1 MLKFDTYNR
10 RRHYVKNGLWFTE
23 DHIPV
28 RKLFLTKISE
38 NLKED
43 TLVEHFKRFGSV
55 ISVQLFN
62 NATRN
67 CVPNRTLSRVYGRQ
81 RYKEQRK
88 CGFVLFANASDATK
102 ALEMKIHHVNGHK
115 IYVIVA
121 DSWHQP
127 DLYGVSEPPTA
138 GDQSGEAYI
147 LKIPDDCLSM
157 ILKYLPLA
165 DQVHFQS
172 VCERFQSVYQLT
184 ARSIHKSIASQ
195 ELDNLTLWECR
206 QFFRSSGPYVT
217 DLNIGLH
224 ANFRNRFLK
233 YFGRNCINLKSL
245 DLSDIPLSGDMFSIT
260 HKTKNLMKFD
270 LTDEELLALK
280 NLKNLKTL
288 NLARNGSLTDLH
300 LDKLPVS
307 IENLN
312 LDYCIG
318 IQSGH
323 LIQMSKSLT
332 NLRELNISF
341 VNYTIG
347 EVFSYMV
354 KNGCCPLLE
363 TLGVSIDGQYEE
375 AQLPKLKSIY
385 IHSIS
390 WELTATKLFDQ
401 LVLFK
406 SEQLEELKISEN
418 LTKQRLMKIAK
429 LSGLKT
435 LLVRKVP
442 NIDDEVLDAFTNL
455 RKLEHIELTNCN
467 QVNDSNVLR
476 LVLGCPKL
484 HEVKLD
490 FYYYSQITQ
499 KLLDNIIIKI
509 PIYYKKNE
517 RKLPITIYFDSCSN
531 LQTPAAQDI
540 VKIILD

>member
-1 MLKFDTYNR
+1 MSTLDIYLR

-28 RKLFLTKISE
+28 RKLFLTNIPE
-38 NLKED
+38 DLKED
-43 TLVEHFKRFGSV
+43 TLVEHFKRFGNV
-55 ISVQLFN
+55 ISVQHFY
-62 NATRN
+62 NA
-67 CVPNRTLSRVYGRQ
+67 
-81 RYKEQRK
+81 
-88 CGFVLFANASDATK
+88 GFVLFANASDATK

-115 IYVIVA
+115 IDVIVA
-121 DSWHQP
+121 DSWCQP
-127 DLYGVSEPPTA
+127 DLYGASEPVPA

-157 ILKYLPLA
+157 ILKFLPLA
-165 DQVHFQS
+165 DQVHFKS
-172 VCERFQSVYQLT
+172 VCNRFHSVYQLT
-184 ARSIHKSIASQ
+184 ARSIHKSVDW
-195 ELDNLTLWECR
+195 EKLDDLTLWECR
-206 QFFRSSGPYVT
+206 EFFRSSGPYVT
-217 DLNIGLH
+217 DLYINLY
-224 ANFRNRFLK
+224 AKYRNRLFK

-245 DLSDIPLSGDMFSIT
+245 ELFNVPLSAEIMFQIFST
-260 HKTKNLMKFD
+260 TSKLENLILKLCD
-270 LTDEELLALK
+270 LTDEMLLALK
-280 NLKNLKTL
+280 NLKNLRKL
-288 NLARNGSLTDLH
+288 DLAWNYLLSGLH
-300 LDKLPVS
+300 LEKLPVS

-312 LDYCIG
+312 LMDCRS

-323 LIQMSKSLT
+323 LIQMCKSLT
-332 NLRELNISF
+332 NLRELNIAGFNS
-341 VNYTIG
+341 NLAK
-347 EVFSYMV
+347 VFNYMV
-354 KNGCCPLLE
+354 KNGCCPLLQ
-363 TLGVSIDGQYEE
+363 TLDVSIDGQYEDI

-385 IHSIS
+385 IHGIS
-390 WELTATKLFDQ
+390 RKFNVTKLFDQ

-406 SEQLEELKISEN
+406 SEQLEKLKIDGP
-418 LTKQRLMKIAK
+418 LTFPKQTLMKIAK

-435 LLVRKVP
+435 LVICDGP

-455 RKLEHIELTNCN
+455 RKLEHIELAFWD

-484 HEVKLD
+484 HEVKLE
-490 FYYYSQITQ
+490 FTNCSQITQ

-517 RKLPITIYFDSCSN
+517 RKLPITIYVDSCSN